1 MRPLKYFVF
10 NKRRDYLHGY
20 MEHIRVTEQGIILD
34 SDDAGQQGV
43 FISRLLDSKEEGNQW
58 HRAIIQSTGCGEDSI
73 CFFFYCSDS
82 SQVTAGEQ
90 VWEWNDLIRSSAFTA
105 RQKHEIMR
113 PFLAHRVLNP
123 QDILLYH
130 TKGRFLWIE
139 IQMLEEAELSPE
151 ILNMKIYAEGH
162 SFLRYLP
169 EIYQAEPENDFLKRY
184 LSLFEA
190 VYLDLDMKIRTAA
203 RQLDLHS
210 ANREFLFWMARWTG
224 ISDVQLW
231 PEEKLRILL
240 NGIVRKNLIR
250 GTKAYMEYMIEVFTG
265 EAPLFVEYDEI
276 EQYRDQPG
284 VYRRLTHYYAHGP
297 YEVTI
302 LIREQIVSS
311 LQEQKA
317 LKKIIENMKP
327 AHMEV
332 HLIFLKPY
340 IYLNQNVYVGINSVL
355 GIYQK
360 ARLNS
365 MTAIPSVVSV
375 QAGDQH
381 ASQLVTKKEAKD
393 HEESE
398 KFSI

>member
-20 MEHIRVTEQGIILD
+20 MEHIHITEQGIILD
-34 SDDAGQQGV
+34 SDGAGQQGV
-43 FISRLLDSKEEGNQW
+43 FISRLLDSTEEGNQW
-58 HRAIIQSTGCGEDSI
+58 HRAVIQSTGCGEDSI
-73 CFFFYCSDS
+73 RFFFYSSDS
-82 SQVTAGEQ
+82 SQVTAGGQ
-90 VWEWNDLIRSSAFTA
+90 VWEWNELIRSSEFTA

-113 PFLAHRVLNP
+113 PFLAHRALNP

-130 TKGRFLWIE
+130 AKGRFLWIE
-139 IQMLEEAELSPE
+139 IQMFEEAESSPG

-169 EIYQAEPENDFLKRY
+169 EIYHAEPENDFLKRY
-184 LSLFEA
+184 LSLFET

-203 RQLDLHS
+203 RQLDPHS
-210 ANREFLFWMARWTG
+210 ASREFLFWMARWTG
-224 ISDVQLW
+224 IADVRLW

-250 GTKAYMEYMIEVFTG
+250 GTKVYMEYMIEVFTG
-265 EAPLFVEYDEI
+265 EAPLFVEYGEI
-276 EQYRDQPG
+276 EQYRDQPE

-302 LIREQIVSS
+302 LIREQSVSS

-327 AHMEV
+327 AHIDV

-340 IYLNQNVYVGINSVL
+340 IYLDQNVYVGINSVL

-375 QAGDQH
+375 QAGNRH
-381 ASQLVTKKEAKD
+381 ASQQVAKKEAKD